1 MCLSTVY
8 NGERHPSRIVLK
20 NVTHIRCEDGMV
32 IFTDLMDRE
41 MAQVIAMAGK
51 GGVGKTTLCG
61 LLIQYLCETGR
72 KPVLAVDAD
81 ANSNL
86 NEVLGV
92 EVESTLGEI
101 REEIERAGTNALP
114 VGMQKSTW
122 AELRLNDALVEDN
135 DFDLLVMGRT
145 QGQGCYC
152 FVNGLLQ
159 TQMQKL
165 EGNYPYIVVDNE
177 AGLEH
182 ISRGLLPNMN
192 TTILVSDCSRRG
204 VQAAGRI
211 AQLIK
216 ELGLKTERVALIV
229 NRAPNGELNEGTR
242 EEIEKQGLELLGVV
256 PHDDLVYQY
265 DCDGRPT
272 VTLPADSPVRKALQ
286 GIVGKLG
293 L

>member
-1 MCLSTVY
+1 
-8 NGERHPSRIVLK
+8 
-20 NVTHIRCEDGMV
+20 
-32 IFTDLMDRE
+32 
-41 MAQVIAMAGK
+41 MAHVIAMAGK

-61 LLIQYLCETGR
+61 LLIQYLCETGCR
-72 KPVLAVDAD
+72 PVLAVDAD

-122 AELRLNDALVEDN
+122 AEMRLNDALVED
-135 DFDLLVMGRT
+135 DAFDLLVMGRT

-182 ISRGLLPNMN
+182 ISRGLLPNMEI
-192 TTILVSDCSRRG
+192 TILVSDCSRRG

-216 ELGLKTERVALIV
+216 E
-229 NRAPNGELNEGTR
+229 
-242 EEIEKQGLELLGVV
+242 
-256 PHDDLVYQY
+256 
-265 DCDGRPT
+265 
-272 VTLPADSPVRKALQ
+272 
-286 GIVGKLG
+286 
-293 L
+293 